1 MKSVFF
7 IAALFCFS
15 YGLAQGDTLAT
26 LTKTVTI
33 AKDTINVVAEK
44 HPISYEKDLGSII
57 NTHST
62 VYIKTYGMGGIS
74 TVSVRGGGAN
84 HTNVIWNGITMNSP
98 TLGQADLSILPAEF
112 YNTVTLNP
120 GGYNTGINQTGIAG
134 TVTLD
139 NAVSF
144 DDWKTIIIKKQW
156 GSFGLDRIS
165 AQMKISNGKWASEV
179 AIIRHNADNNF
190 TYLDYSMPTPVLLK
204 RTNASFSQIGLQQV
218 LARKLKNGQFKWVRS
233 YVNTHRLIPSAIGV
247 VSQNANQNDE
257 SVKNVLSL
265 RLHPNKDH
273 KVNLTHH
280 LQIGYLRDNL
290 VYNADVL
297 SNPSEMTTNVIDFQ
311 YNPAYYFQN
320 QLTLKTQFM
329 HRISMASSSG
339 FAGSKTRNHTSAFFH
354 LTKEINRFYFGAQAR
369 QVYLDNQFLPV
380 IYGFSTTYKPL
391 DAISVFLSANRNIHS
406 PTLNDLYWQ
415 SGGNP
420 LLVPE
425 ESKQLD
431 AAITWSPSSGVQS
444 SVKAFLSEIDNWIQW
459 LPSEGGLW
467 RPVNVKN
474 VQKNGFEIELNYL
487 PTQSKGDISHEFY
500 LGYQY
505 LDTRIKSSYLEG
517 DRSVNNRPIYIPN
530 HSLAI
535 TSALTCKKLVIQYEQ
550 KITSKV
556 FLDAQNTTYLPYT
569 APANLKVSFDFGRRT
584 ERATVWLNIFNIYN
598 ETYQTIAH
606 QPLPGRYFEL
616 GLKLYFSRY

>member
-1 MKSVFF
+1 MKNIFF
-7 IAALFCFS
+7 IVALFCF
-15 YGLAQGDTLAT
+15 GFNLAQGDTLAT

-33 AKDTINVVAEK
+33 DKDTISVLAKK
-44 HPISYEKDLGSII
+44 HPISYEKDLGSVI

-62 VYIKTYGMGGIS
+62 VYIKTYGMGGVS

-139 NAVSF
+139 NLISF
-144 DDWKTIIIKKQW
+144 QDRKSVIIKKQL
-156 GSFGLDRIS
+156 GNFGLDRIS
-165 AQMKISNGKWASEV
+165 VQLKASNGKWASETAV
-179 AIIRHNADNNF
+179 IRHNADNNF
-190 TYLDYSMPTPVLLK
+190 PYLDYSLPTPVQKK
-204 RTNASFSQIGLQQV
+204 RTNASFSQKGLQQV

-233 YVNTHRLIPSAIGV
+233 YVSTYRLIPSAIGV
-247 VSQNANQNDE
+247 ASQNANQNDE

-265 RLHPNKDH
+265 RLHSNKDK
-273 KVNLTHH
+273 KVDLTHH
-280 LQIGYLRDNL
+280 LQVGYLRDNL
-290 VYNADVL
+290 VYDADAL

-311 YNPAYYFQN
+311 YNPAHYFPN
-320 QLTLKTQFM
+320 QLTLKTQFI
-329 HRISMASSSG
+329 HRISLASSTG
-339 FAGSKTRNHTSAFFH
+339 FVDPKSRNYTSAFLH
-354 LTKEINRFYFGAQAR
+354 LTKEVNRFHFGAQAR
-369 QVYLDNQFLPV
+369 QVYLDNQFLPF
-380 IYGFSTTYKPL
+380 IYGISTTYKPL
-391 DAISVFLSANRNIHS
+391 DAIRFFFSLNRNIHA
-406 PTLNDLYWQ
+406 PTLNDLYWK

-420 LLVPE
+420 SLVPE

-431 AAITWSPSSGVQS
+431 VAVNWTPSSGFRS
-444 SVKAFLSEIDNWIQW
+444 SAKAFLSEIDNWIQW
-459 LPSEGGLW
+459 LPGESGIW
-467 RPVNVKN
+467 SPVNVKN
-474 VQKNGFEIELNYL
+474 VQKNGFEIDFGYL
-487 PTQSKGDISHEFY
+487 PTQSKSHIRPEFY
-500 LGYQY
+500 VGYQY

-517 DRSVNNRPIYIPN
+517 DQSVNNRPIYIPN

-535 TSALTCKKLVIQYEQ
+535 SSSLIYKKLVIQYEQ
-550 KITSKV
+550 KLTSSV

-569 APANLKVSFDFGRRT
+569 APANLKIAFDFGRRT
-584 ERATVWLNIFNIYN
+584 EMATIWLNVFNIYN

-616 GLKLYFSRY
+616 GLKLYFSKN